1 MKKYLSI
8 VTILSLSA
16 LQAGEFY
23 ALGGPSMSMGGAGV
37 ASASGSLAGYYN
49 PALLT
54 QKKGVEVS
62 IGVGVG
68 VRDSNLGEQLSTLSD
83 LELTEMVDR
92 IANNASVSGDNS
104 LDKDNIINA
113 QNTLKSIGS
122 ENGISLMP
130 SAHLGVQYDNMAIGI
145 YGTSDIVVSANVDQ
159 SRTDLIFEDNGNY
172 YTYDANSDTYGTSN
186 RDTFERT
193 SLQYALDNNLTTASA
208 RGLILLEVPVSYAH
222 AFDSPIGELS
232 VGGSMKFMHGTT
244 YVQTLSI
251 DSEDTTDEDSLKANQ
266 KDSDNVGLDI
276 GFLLKPSFLPNLQI
290 GLVAKNLNSPEF
302 DTIDG
307 TGIKAELQIRTGVQ
321 YQLLDSL
328 ELAGDFDI
336 TKNKTLING
345 YVSQMLG
352 GGLNYHPVSWFSL
365 RGGAMQNLANTNE
378 GLVYTA
384 GFALGVPAFQL
395 DVSAQMSSTTGEYD
409 GESIPNYSR
418 VNVALVS
425 RW

>member
-193 SLQYALDNNLTTASA
+193 SLQYALDNDLTTASA
-208 RGLILLEVPVSYAH
+208 RGLVLLEVPVSYAH